1 MAFFLKNGRPF
12 RRVCSEKHHAHS
24 LVLHCLHF
32 FNWILKDRRDRS
44 VLLRVVI
51 ASQDRHFFLKIEE
64 RKTKNKNV
72 QRFKNFNLMRVHSI
86 NKQGTKCDF
95 THFLTLDRIGD
106 FVMRTTFRISGAFYQ
121 LPFFLDWSLLLE
133 SGQRH
138 EWANAISS
146 INNETIQSI
155 SDKKMV

>member
-32 FNWILKDRRDRS
+32 FNLILKDRRDRS

-95 THFLTLDRIGD
+95 THFFNTRSDWR
-106 FVMRTTFRISGAFYQ
+106 FRDANNVQDIRCVLSAPIFPRLVTAFRE
-121 LPFFLDWSLLLE
+121 WS
-133 SGQRH
+133 
-138 EWANAISS
+138 
-146 INNETIQSI
+146 TP
-155 SDKKMV
+155 